1 MDRKAN
7 KVEPNLAVFVFVGRI
22 AVNLPVVL
30 RLEWMTT
37 VEVSD
42 VPARLGLKA
51 AALARLLTAQA
62 FETCRP
68 GQSRQIRL
76 ALARL
81 WPEPRPVGVKFEYSD
96 TWSYGVN

>member
-1 MDRKAN
+1 MERDARDAD
-7 KVEPNLAVFVFVGRI
+7 I
-22 AVNLPVVL
+22 AH
-30 RLEWMTT
+30 MI
-37 VEVSD
+37 SD

-51 AALARLLTAQA
+51 AALAWLLAAQA

-81 WPEPRPVGVKFEYSD
+81 WLEPRPVG
-96 TWSYGVN
+96 

>member
-37 VEVSD
+37 VEVEEDMAEVD
-42 VPARLGLKA
+42 VSML
-51 AALARLLTAQA
+51 ALTITSSLMVARLLQMCSLPQTD
-62 FETCRP
+62 E
-68 GQSRQIRL
+68 RL
-76 ALARL
+76 QE
-81 WPEPRPVGVKFEYSD
+81 WMTP
-96 TWSYGVN
+96 